1 VADVEQID
9 VVERKEIKTP
19 WASRQ
24 NGDVVLYR
32 LGPVSHLQRPIEL
45 TSGETMAGR
54 WRWTTRLGL
63 QRATNLRETRLETE
77 PEWRLLEWMQ
87 ANRLVPEIRVD
98 SPSMQTSEDPRG
110 RAWFHLK
117 SGNSIRYDGSNGFL
131 LKRSGMLDRY
141 LTLDKIVHELQRS
154 LKENQ

>member
-1 VADVEQID
+1 MTYQ
-9 VVERKEIKTP
+9 
-19 WASRQ
+19 
-24 NGDVVLYR
+24 
-32 LGPVSHLQRPIEL
+32 PVPF
-45 TSGETMAGR
+45 G
-54 WRWTTRLGL
+54 
-63 QRATNLRETRLETE
+63 
-77 PEWRLLEWMQ
+77 
-87 ANRLVPEIRVD
+87 VPTD
-98 SPSMQTSEDPRG
+98 SMQTSEDPRG